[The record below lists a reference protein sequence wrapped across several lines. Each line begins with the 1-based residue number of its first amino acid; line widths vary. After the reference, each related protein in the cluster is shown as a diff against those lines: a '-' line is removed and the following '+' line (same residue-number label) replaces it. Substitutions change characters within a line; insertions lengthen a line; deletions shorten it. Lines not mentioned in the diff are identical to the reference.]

1 MTAILQISTI
11 DENTHQHPFIF
22 HAGLSLPLPS
32 HFLQFIWENTEAFLR
47 PAKRY
52 NVSSVSSPPPNK
64 ACPEHLTHE
73 ATILVGRPNHLFLL
87 LLPLWMS
94 SSSEPLSNDRT
105 PSPVSK
111 GEVFQS
117 VDENMLF
124 CSPAGVNPKH
134 YLLLFRKFSADKM
147 EANFLIFWEQN
158 INTIIT

>member
-1 MTAILQISTI
+1 MSPVCPASTL
-11 DENTHQHPFIF
+11 T
-22 HAGLSLPLPS
+22 
-32 HFLQFIWENTEAFLR
+32 
-47 PAKRY
+47 
-52 NVSSVSSPPPNK
+52 PPPNRT
-64 ACPEHLTHE
+64 CPEHLTHE
-73 ATILVGRPNHLFLL
+73 ATILVGRPNYLFLL

-105 PSPVSK
+105 PSPCL
-111 GEVFQS
+111 S

-134 YLLLFRKFSADKM
+134 YLLFFRKFSADKT